1 MIDFSQASIENMVV
15 HQIGARAE
23 AEPMRFSKNT
33 LRLQNEEMVTDV
45 LLQYFFKPFKDDSY
59 YNFFHPEDI
68 EKNMV
73 YVNIHNLFNEEGDFY
88 QSSIQLAEWLYEN
101 SNHPKIR
108 GGEFYMAMFNNVVV
122 DGELVNAIG
131 IFKSENK
138 ETFLKVYLKEQN
150 FELGTQE
157 GINIKKL
164 DKGCLIFNTEQEEG
178 YKICSVDNIN
188 KGNEARF
195 WLDDF
200 LGLQPREDNYY
211 FTRNYME
218 MCRGFVDDVYN
229 KENDVA
235 RADQIDMLN
244 RSMEF
249 FNKKDN
255 FNEANFEHE
264 VMEQPDI
271 IDAFK
276 DYKENYRQENS
287 IPLKE
292 EFDISKSAVKGQ
304 KSTFKSILKLDKN
317 FHVYIHGRRDYV
329 ERGYDQQ
336 KGLNY
341 YTLYYEVES

>member
-1 MIDFSQASIENMVV
+1 MIDFSQATIDNMVV

-23 AEPMRFSKNT
+23 AEPMRFSKGTMN
-33 LRLQNEEMVTDV
+33 LQEDEMVTDV
-45 LLQYFFKPFKDDSY
+45 LLNYFFKPFKEDSY
-59 YNFFHPEDI
+59 YNFWHKEDI
-68 EKNMV
+68 EKNLV
-73 YVNIHNLFNEEGDFY
+73 YVNVCNLFNGEGDFY
-88 QSSIQLAEWLYEN
+88 QSSIQIAEWLYEN

-122 DGELVNAIG
+122 DGELVNALG

-178 YKICSVDNIN
+178 YKICSIDNIN

-195 WLDDF
+195 WVDDF

-218 MCRGFVDDVYN
+218 MCRGFVDNVYN
-229 KENDVA
+229 KDNEVP

-244 RSMEF
+244 RSMDF
-249 FNKKDN
+249 FNNKDN

-264 VMEQPDI
+264 VMGQPEI

-276 DYKENYRQENS
+276 DYKENYQQENS

-304 KSTFKSILKLDKN
+304 KGTFKSILKLDKN
-317 FHVYIHGRRDYV
+317 FHIYIHGRKDYV

-336 KGLNY
+336 RGLNY
-341 YTLYYEVES
+341 YTLYYEIES

>member
-1 MIDFSQASIENMVV
+1 MIDFSQATIESMVV
-15 HQIGARAE
+15 HHIGSRSE
-23 AEPMRFSKNT
+23 AEPIRFSKDT
-33 LRLQNEEMVTDV
+33 MDLQDDEMVKDV
-45 LLQYFFKPFKDDSY
+45 LLNYFFKPFKDDSY
-59 YNFFHPEDI
+59 YTFFHPEDLEQNI
-68 EKNMV
+68 V
-73 YVNIHNLFNEEGDFY
+73 YTNVRDLFEGAGDFY
-88 QSSIQLAEWLYEN
+88 QSSIQISEWLYEN

-108 GGEFYMAMFNNVVV
+108 GGELYLAVFKNVVV
-122 DGELVNAIG
+122 DGELVDAMG
-131 IFKSENK
+131 VFKSENK
-138 ETFLKVYLKEQN
+138 ETFLKVYLNNQN

-164 DKGCLIFNTEQEEG
+164 DKGCLIFNTEKEDG

-195 WLDDF
+195 WVDDF

-211 FTRNYME
+211 FTKNYLE
-218 MCRGFVDDVYN
+218 MCRGFVDNVYN

-244 RSMEF
+244 RSMDF
-249 FNKKDN
+249 FNNKDS

-264 VMEQPDI
+264 VMGQPEI

-276 DYKENYRQENS
+276 DYKESFQQEGS
-287 IPLKE
+287 MPLKE

-304 KSTFKSILKLDKN
+304 KGTFKSILKLDKN

>member
-33 LRLQNEEMVTDV
+33 MRLQDEEMVTDV

-59 YNFFHPEDI
+59 YNFYHEEEI
-68 EKNMV
+68 EKNLV
-73 YVNIHNLFNEEGDFY
+73 YVNINNLFIGEGDFY
-88 QSSIQLAEWLYEN
+88 QSSIQIAEWLYEN

-108 GGEFYMAMFNNVVV
+108 GGEFYMALFNNVVV

-195 WLDDF
+195 WVDDF

-264 VMEQPDI
+264 VMEQPEI

-276 DYKENYRQENS
+276 DYKENFLQENS

>member
-1 MIDFSQASIENMVV
+1 MIDFSQATIENMVV
-15 HQIGARAE
+15 HEVGCRAE
-23 AEPMRFSKNT
+23 AQPMRFSKSVMH
-33 LRLQNEEMVTDV
+33 LQDDEIVTDV
-45 LLQYFFKPFKDDSY
+45 LLSYFFKPFKEDAY
-59 YNFFHPEDI
+59 YNFFHAEELSNNP
-68 EKNMV
+68 V
-73 YVNIHNLFNEEGDFY
+73 YTTIDQLFQDSSEFY
-88 QSSIQLAEWLYEN
+88 DASIRTCEWLYEN

-138 ETFLKVYLKEQN
+138 ETFLKVYLKDQN

-164 DKGCLIFNTEQEEG
+164 DKGCLIFNTEKDQG
-178 YKICSVDNIN
+178 YKVCSLDNIN

-195 WLDDF
+195 WVDDF

-211 FTRNYME
+211 FTRNYMD
-218 MCRGFVDDVYN
+218 MCKGFVDNVYN
-229 KENDVA
+229 KENEVA
-235 RADQIDMLN
+235 RADQIDLLN

-249 FNKKDN
+249 FNSKDN
-255 FNEANFEHE
+255 FREENFEHE
-264 VMEQPDI
+264 VIAQPEI
-271 IDAFK
+271 IEAFK
-276 DYKENYRQENS
+276 DYKESYQQESS

-317 FHVYIHGRRDYV
+317 FHVYIHGRHDYV

-336 KGLNY
+336 RGLNY
-341 YTLYYEVES
+341 YTLYYEIES

>member
-1 MIDFSQASIENMVV
+1 MIDFTQASIENIIV
-15 HQIGARAE
+15 HQIGSRTE
-23 AEPMRFSKNT
+23 AEPNRFSKNMMQM
-33 LRLQNEEMVTDV
+33 QNEELVSEV
-45 LLQYFFKPFKDDSY
+45 LLNYFFKPFKDDAY
-59 YNFFHPEDI
+59 FTFTHEENI
-68 EKNMV
+68 EQNLV
-73 YVNIHNLFNEEGDFY
+73 FNICRDLFEEGGDFY
-88 QSSIQLAEWLYEN
+88 NASIQLAELLYEK

-108 GGEFYMAMFNNVVV
+108 GGEFYLASFQNVVI
-122 DGELVNAIG
+122 DGELVNALG

-138 ETFLKVYLKEQN
+138 ETFLKVYLKDQN

-164 DKGCLIFNTEQEEG
+164 DKGCVIFNTEKEEG
-178 YKICSVDNIN
+178 YKICSIDNIN
-188 KGNEARF
+188 KGNEALF
-195 WLDDF
+195 WTRDY
-200 LGLQPREDNYY
+200 LGLKPREDNYY
-211 FTRNYME
+211 FTRNYMD
-218 MCRGFVDDVYN
+218 MCKGFVEDVYN
-229 KENDVA
+229 RENDVP

-244 RSMEF
+244 RSMDF
-249 FNKKDN
+249 FNNKDN

-264 VMEQPDI
+264 VMGQPEL

-276 DYKENYRQENS
+276 DYKETYLEENS
-287 IPLKE
+287 LPLKD

>member
-1 MIDFSQASIENMVV
+1 MIDFSQTIIDKLVV
-15 HQIGARAE
+15 HQVGCRAE
-23 AEPMRFSKNT
+23 AQPMRFSKD
-33 LRLQNEEMVTDV
+33 LMHLQNDEMVADV
-45 LLQYFFKPFKDDSY
+45 LLGYFFRPFKEDAY
-59 YNFFHPEDI
+59 YNFWHTEDV
-68 EKNMV
+68 EKNEV
-73 YVNIHNLFNEEGDFY
+73 YSICSSLFENASGFY
-88 QSSIQLAEWLYEN
+88 DASIRIAELLYEN
-101 SNHPKIR
+101 SNHPKIK
-108 GGEFYMAMFNNVVV
+108 GGEFYMAMFSNVVV

-138 ETFLKVYLKEQN
+138 ETFLKVYLKDQN

-164 DKGCLIFNTEQEEG
+164 DKGCLIFNTEKEQG
-178 YKICSVDNIN
+178 YKICSIDSIN

-195 WLDDF
+195 WVDDF

-218 MCRGFVDDVYN
+218 MCRGFVNDVYN
-229 KENDVA
+229 KENEVP

-244 RSMEF
+244 KSMDF
-249 FNKKDN
+249 FSSKDN

-264 VMEQPDI
+264 VIGQPEI

-276 DYKENYRQENS
+276 DYKQNYQQESS
-287 IPLKE
+287 IPLME

-304 KSTFKSILKLDKN
+304 RSTFKSILKLDKN

-329 ERGYDQQ
+329 ERGYDQK

-341 YTLYYEVES
+341 YTLYYEIES

>member
-1 MIDFSQASIENMVV
+1 MIDFSQATIEKMVV
-15 HQIGARAE
+15 HHVGCRAE
-23 AEPMRFSKNT
+23 AEPMRFSKDEMQ
-33 LRLQNEEMVTDV
+33 LEGDEMVTDI
-45 LLQYFFKPFKDDSY
+45 LLNYFFKPFKEDAY
-59 YNFFHPEDI
+59 YNFYHPEEI
-68 EKNMV
+68 KNNIV
-73 YVNIHNLFNEEGDFY
+73 YSTMELLFEDSSNFY
-88 QSSIQLAEWLYEN
+88 NSSIKIAEWLYEN

-108 GGEFYMAMFNNVVV
+108 GGEFYMALFNNVVV
-122 DGELVNAIG
+122 DGELVSAVG

-138 ETFLKVYLKEQN
+138 ETFLKVYLKDQN
-150 FELGTQE
+150 FELGAQE

-164 DKGCLIFNTEQEEG
+164 DKGCLIFNTEQEQG
-178 YKICSVDNIN
+178 YKVCSIDNIN

-195 WLDDF
+195 WVDDF

-218 MCRGFVDDVYN
+218 MCKGFVNDVYN
-229 KENDVA
+229 KENEVA

-244 RSMEF
+244 RSMDF
-249 FNKKDN
+249 FNNKDS

-264 VMEQPDI
+264 VIEQPEVI
-271 IDAFK
+271 EAFK
-276 DYKENYRQENS
+276 DYKENYQQES
-287 IPLKE
+287 SLPLKE

-336 KGLNY
+336 RGLNY
-341 YTLYYEVES
+341 YTLYYEIES

>member
-1 MIDFSQASIENMVV
+1 MIDFSKATIDNMVV

-23 AEPMRFSKNT
+23 AEPLRFSKSTMN
-33 LRLQNEEMVTDV
+33 LQGDEMVTDV
-45 LLQYFFKPFKDDSY
+45 LLNYFFKPFKEDSY
-59 YNFFHPEDI
+59 YNFWHKEDI
-68 EKNMV
+68 EKNLV
-73 YVNIHNLFNEEGDFY
+73 YVNVSNLFSGEGDFY

-101 SNHPKIR
+101 SNHPKIK

-122 DGELVNAIG
+122 DGELVNALG

-195 WLDDF
+195 WVDDF

-218 MCRGFVDDVYN
+218 MCRGFVDNVYN
-229 KENDVA
+229 KDNEVP

-244 RSMEF
+244 RSMDF
-249 FNKKDN
+249 FNNKDN

-264 VMEQPDI
+264 VMGQPEI

-276 DYKENYRQENS
+276 DYKENYQLENS

-304 KSTFKSILKLDKN
+304 KGTFKSILKLDKN

-336 KGLNY
+336 RGLNY
-341 YTLYYEVES
+341 YTLYYEIES

>member
-1 MIDFSQASIENMVV
+1 MIDFSQASIDKMVV
-15 HQIGARAE
+15 HQVGCRAE
-23 AEPMRFSKNT
+23 AEPMRFSKD
-33 LRLQNEEMVTDV
+33 LMHLQNEEIVTDV
-45 LLQYFFKPFKDDSY
+45 LLNYFFKPFKEDAY
-59 YNFFHPEDI
+59 YNFFHAEDLEMNPI
-68 EKNMV
+68 
-73 YVNIHNLFNEEGDFY
+73 YTTSRGLFDEGGDFY
-88 QSSIQLAEWLYEN
+88 EASIKVAEYLYEN

-108 GGEFYMAMFNNVVV
+108 GGEFYMASFSNVVV
-122 DGELVNAIG
+122 DGELLNAIG

-138 ETFLKVYLKEQN
+138 ETFLKVYLKDQN

-164 DKGCLIFNTEQEEG
+164 DKGCLIFNTEQDQG

-195 WLDDF
+195 WVDDF

-211 FTRNYME
+211 FTRNYMD
-218 MCRGFVDDVYN
+218 MCKGFVDDVYN
-229 KENDVA
+229 KDNEVA

-244 RSMEF
+244 RSMDF
-249 FNKKDN
+249 FNNKDS

-264 VMEQPDI
+264 VIGQPEI
-271 IDAFK
+271 IEAFK
-276 DYKENYRQENS
+276 DYKENFQQES
-287 IPLKE
+287 SLPLKE

-341 YTLYYEVES
+341 YTLYYEIES

>member
-1 MIDFSQASIENMVV
+1 MIDFSQAIIDKMVV
-15 HQIGARAE
+15 HQVGCRAE
-23 AEPMRFSKNT
+23 AQPMRFSKD
-33 LRLQNEEMVTDV
+33 LMHLQNDEMVADV
-45 LLQYFFKPFKDDSY
+45 LLGYFFRPFKEDAY
-59 YNFFHPEDI
+59 YNFWHTEDI
-68 EKNMV
+68 EKNEV
-73 YVNIHNLFNEEGDFY
+73 YTISSSLFDNASGFY
-88 QSSIQLAEWLYEN
+88 DASIRMAELLYEN
-101 SNHPKIR
+101 SNHPKIK
-108 GGEFYMAMFNNVVV
+108 GGEFYMAMFSNVVV

-138 ETFLKVYLKEQN
+138 ETFLKVYLKDQN

-164 DKGCLIFNTEQEEG
+164 DKGCLIFNTEKEQG
-178 YKICSVDNIN
+178 YKICSIDSIN

-195 WLDDF
+195 WVDDF

-218 MCRGFVDDVYN
+218 MCRGFVNDVYN
-229 KENDVA
+229 KENEVP

-244 RSMEF
+244 KSMDF
-249 FNKKDN
+249 FSSKDN

-264 VMEQPDI
+264 VIGQPEI

-276 DYKENYRQENS
+276 DYKQNYQQESS
-287 IPLKE
+287 IPLME

-329 ERGYDQQ
+329 ERGYDQK

-341 YTLYYEVES
+341 YTLYYEIES

>member
-33 LRLQNEEMVTDV
+33 MRLQDEEMVTDV
-45 LLQYFFKPFKDDSY
+45 LLQYFFKPFKEDSY
-59 YNFFHPEDI
+59 YNFFHSEDI
-68 EKNMV
+68 EKNLV
-73 YVNIHNLFNEEGDFY
+73 YVNINNLFNGEGDFY
-88 QSSIQLAEWLYEN
+88 QSSIQIAEWLYEN

-108 GGEFYMAMFNNVVV
+108 GGEFYMALFNNVVV

-329 ERGYDQQ
+329 ERGYDQH

>member
-1 MIDFSQASIENMVV
+1 MIDFSQATIDNMVV

-23 AEPMRFSKNT
+23 AEPMKFSKNT
-33 LRLQNEEMVTDV
+33 MNLQGDEIVTDV
-45 LLQYFFKPFKDDSY
+45 LLNYFFKPFKEDSY
-59 YNFFHPEDI
+59 YNFFHAEDI
-68 EKNMV
+68 EKNIV
-73 YVNIHNLFNEEGDFY
+73 YVNVNNLFSGEGDFY
-88 QSSIQLAEWLYEN
+88 QSSIQIAEWLYEN

-122 DGELVNAIG
+122 DGELVNALG

-164 DKGCLIFNTEQEEG
+164 DKGCLIFNTEKEEG

-195 WLDDF
+195 WVDDF

-218 MCRGFVDDVYN
+218 MCKGFVDNVYN
-229 KENDVA
+229 RENEVP

-244 RSMEF
+244 KSMDF
-249 FNKKDN
+249 FNNKDN

-264 VMEQPDI
+264 VMGQPEI

-276 DYKENYRQENS
+276 DYKENYQQENS

-304 KSTFKSILKLDKN
+304 KGTFKSILKLDKN
-317 FHVYIHGRRDYV
+317 FHVYIHGRKDYV

-336 KGLNY
+336 RGLNY

>member
-33 LRLQNEEMVTDV
+33 MRLQNEEMVTDV

-68 EKNMV
+68 EKNLV
-73 YVNIHNLFNEEGDFY
+73 YVNINNLFNGEGDFY

-218 MCRGFVDDVYN
+218 MCRCFVDDVYN

>member
-1 MIDFSQASIENMVV
+1 MIDFSQASITNLVV

-23 AEPMRFSKNT
+23 AEPVRFSKGTMQLHND
-33 LRLQNEEMVTDV
+33 EMVTDV
-45 LLQYFFKPFKDDSY
+45 LLSYFFKPFKDDMY
-59 YNFFHPEDI
+59 YNFYHAEDI
-68 EKNMV
+68 EQNGMFV
-73 YVNIHNLFNEEGDFY
+73 TMRDLFSGQGDFY
-88 QSSIQLAEWLYEN
+88 QTSIEIAQRLYEN

-108 GGEFYMAMFNNVVV
+108 GGEFYMATFSNVIL
-122 DGELVNAIG
+122 DGELVDAVG

-164 DKGCLIFNTEQEEG
+164 DKGCLIFNVEEEEG
-178 YKICSVDNIN
+178 FKVCSVDNIN

-195 WLDDF
+195 WVDDF
-200 LGLQPREDNYY
+200 LGLAPREDNYY
-211 FTRNYME
+211 FTKNYLE
-218 MCRGFVDDVYN
+218 MCRGFVDNVYN
-229 KENDVA
+229 KDNDVA

-244 RSMEF
+244 KSLEF
-249 FNKKDN
+249 FNKKES

-264 VMEQPDI
+264 VMGQPEI

-276 DYKENYRQENS
+276 DFKETYQQENS
-287 IPLKE
+287 LPLKE

-317 FHVYIHGRRDYV
+317 FHIYIHGRRDYI
-329 ERGYDQQ
+329 ERGYDQH

-341 YTLYYEVES
+341 YTLYYEIEN

>member
-1 MIDFSQASIENMVV
+1 MIDFSQTTIENMVV

-23 AEPMRFSKNT
+23 AEPMRLSKT
-33 LRLQNEEMVTDV
+33 TMQLHDDEMVTDV
-45 LLQYFFKPFKDDSY
+45 LLNYFFKPFKEDSY
-59 YNFFHPEDI
+59 FNFFHPEDI
-68 EKNMV
+68 E
-73 YVNIHNLFNEEGDFY
+73 HNLVFVKARQLFEEGGDFY
-88 QSSIQLAEWLYEN
+88 EASVFLAEYLYEK

-108 GGEFYMAMFNNVVV
+108 GGEFYMATFNNVVV
-122 DGELVNAIG
+122 DGELVNALG

-164 DKGCLIFNTEQEEG
+164 DKGCLIFNTEQDQG

-195 WLDDF
+195 WVDDF

-211 FTRNYME
+211 FTRNYLE
-218 MCRGFVDDVYN
+218 MCKGFVDNVYN
-229 KENDVA
+229 KDNEVA

-244 RSMEF
+244 KSMDF
-249 FNKKDN
+249 FNNKDN
-255 FNEANFEHE
+255 FREENFEHE
-264 VMEQPDI
+264 VIGQPEVI
-271 IDAFK
+271 EAFK
-276 DYKENYRQENS
+276 DYKESYQQESN
-287 IPLKE
+287 IPLRE

-341 YTLYYEVES
+341 YTLYYEIES

>member
-1 MIDFSQASIENMVV
+1 MIDFSQATIENMVV
-15 HQIGARAE
+15 HQVGARVE
-23 AEPMRFSKNT
+23 AAPMKFSKNT
-33 LRLQNEEMVTDV
+33 MQLQDDELVSDV
-45 LLQYFFKPFKDDSY
+45 LLNYFFKPFKEDAY

-68 EKNMV
+68 EKNLV
-73 YVNIHNLFNEEGDFY
+73 YVIAKQLFEGGGDFY
-88 QSSIQLAEWLYEN
+88 NSTIQVAEWLYEN

-108 GGEFYMAMFNNVVV
+108 GGEFYMALFNNVVV

-150 FELGTQE
+150 FELGAQE

-164 DKGCLIFNTEQEEG
+164 DKGCLIFNTEQGEG
-178 YKICSVDNIN
+178 YKVCSIDNIN

-195 WLDDF
+195 WVDDF

-211 FTRNYME
+211 FTRNYLE
-218 MCRGFVDDVYN
+218 MCKGFVDNVYN
-229 KENDVA
+229 KDHEVP
-235 RADQIDMLN
+235 RSDQISMLN
-244 RSMEF
+244 RSLEF
-249 FNKKDN
+249 FNTKEN

-264 VMEQPDI
+264 VIGQPEVI
-271 IDAFK
+271 EAFK
-276 DYKENYRQENS
+276 DYKENFKEECS
-287 IPLKE
+287 VPLRE

-317 FHVYIHGRRDYV
+317 FHVYIHGRHDYV

-341 YTLYYEVES
+341 YTLYYEIES